1 MREFGERLKKLRTNK
16 HMTQDELGE
25 IFESPKAQSTVGT
38 WERGV
43 RQPSMED
50 LVRIAQFFNVSIDY
64 LLGISEEERR
74 VETFKEDNPK
84 ELKEFLQQNSIL
96 FNGAELSEEDK
107 RRMTDILTGLFWEN
121 FTKRNEK

>member
-1 MREFGERLKKLRTNK
+1 MKEFGERLKKLRTNR

-96 FNGAELSEEDK
+96 FNGAELSQEDK
-107 RRMTDILTGLFWEN
+107 RRMTDILTGLFWDN
-121 FTKRNEK
+121 FTKKN

>member
-84 ELKEFLQQNSIL
+84 ELKEFLQQNSVL
-96 FNGAELSEEDK
+96 FNGAELSAEDK
-107 RRMTDILTGLFWEN
+107 RRMTDI
-121 FTKRNEK
+121 

>member
-1 MREFGERLKKLRTNK
+1 MREFGERLKKLRTNR
-16 HMTQDELGE
+16 HMTQDELGA

-50 LVRIAQFFNVSIDY
+50 LVSIAKFFNVSIDY

-74 VETFKEDNPK
+74 VEIYKKENPK
-84 ELKEFLQQNSIL
+84 ELKDFLQQNSIL
-96 FNGAELSEEDK
+96 FNGSELSEEDK

-121 FTKRNEK
+121 FTKKN

>member
-1 MREFGERLKKLRTNK
+1 MKEFGEKLKKLRTNR
-16 HMTQDELGE
+16 HMTQDELGA
-25 IFESPKAQSTVGT
+25 IFENPKAQSTVGT

-50 LVRIAQFFNVSIDY
+50 LISIAKFFNVSVDY

-74 VETFKEDNPK
+74 VEIYKKENPK

-96 FNGAELSEEDK
+96 FNGAELSDEDK

-121 FTKRNEK
+121 FTKKN

>member
-84 ELKEFLQQNSIL
+84 ELKEFLQQNSVL
-96 FNGAELSEEDK
+96 FNGAELSAEDK
-107 RRMTDILTGLFWEN
+107 RRMTDILTGLFWDN
-121 FTKRNEK
+121 FTKKN

>member
-1 MREFGERLKKLRTNK
+1 MREFGERLKKLRTNR

-50 LVRIAQFFNVSIDY
+50 LVRIAEFFNVSIDY
-64 LLGISEEERR
+64 LLGLSEEERR
-74 VETFKEDNPK
+74 IETFKEDNPK

-96 FNGAELSEEDK
+96 FNGAELSPEDK
-107 RRMTDILTGLFWEN
+107 RRMTDILTGLFWDN
-121 FTKRNEK
+121 FTKKS

>member
-1 MREFGERLKKLRTNK
+1 MKEFGERLKKLRTKK

-74 VETFKEDNPK
+74 IEKFKEDNPK
-84 ELKEFLQQNSIL
+84 ELKEFLNQNHIL
-96 FNGAELSEEDK
+96 FNGAELSAEDK
-107 RRMTDILTGLFWEN
+107 RRMTDILTGLFWDS
-121 FTKRNEK
+121 FTNKN

>member
-1 MREFGERLKKLRTNK
+1 MREFGERLKKLRTNR
-16 HMTQDELGE
+16 HMTQDELGA

-50 LVRIAQFFNVSIDY
+50 LVRIAEFFNVSIDY
-64 LLGISEEERR
+64 LLGLSEEERR
-74 VETFKEDNPK
+74 IETFKEDNPK

-96 FNGAELSEEDK
+96 FNGAELSPEDK
-107 RRMTDILTGLFWEN
+107 RRMTDILTGLFWDN
-121 FTKRNEK
+121 FTKKS

>member
-1 MREFGERLKKLRTNK
+1 MREFGERLKRLRTIR

-64 LLGISEEERR
+64 LLGLSEEERR

-84 ELKEFLQQNSIL
+84 ELKEFLQQNNIL
-96 FNGAELSEEDK
+96 FNGAELSQEDK
-107 RRMTDILTGLFWEN
+107 RRMTDILTGLFWDN
-121 FTKRNEK
+121 FTNKN

>member
-1 MREFGERLKKLRTNK
+1 MKEFGERLKKLRTNR

-25 IFESPKAQSTVGT
+25 IFENPKAQSTVGT

-74 VETFKEDNPK
+74 IETFKEDNPK
-84 ELKEFLQQNSIL
+84 ELKEFLNQNHIL
-96 FNGAELSEEDK
+96 FNGAELSPEDK
-107 RRMTDILTGLFWEN
+107 RRMTDILTGLFWNN
-121 FTKRNEK
+121 FTKKN

>member
-1 MREFGERLKKLRTNK
+1 MKEFGERLKKLRTNR

-74 VETFKEDNPK
+74 VETFKEENPK

-96 FNGAELSEEDK
+96 FNGAELSQEDK
-107 RRMTDILTGLFWEN
+107 RRMTDILTGLFWDS
-121 FTKRNEK
+121 FTKKN

>member
-1 MREFGERLKKLRTNK
+1 MKEFGERLKKLRTNR

-64 LLGISEEERR
+64 LLGLSEEERR

-96 FNGAELSEEDK
+96 FNGAELSQEDK
-107 RRMTDILTGLFWEN
+107 RRMTDILTGLFWDN
-121 FTKRNEK
+121 FTKKN